1 MPPQRE
7 TATDRL
13 ADVIE
18 VAQLG
23 QKTGLLTVERGNGIT
38 LEEGSITFVDGQVTE
53 ASAGGRN
60 GLEALNWLNTWGA
73 CRFAFVSSAVAGDSG
88 LHIPIASSSP
98 ASTGRN
104 LWTQEPTTNGQ
115 VSWLANEGR
124 NSEGTGNATI
134 PAAPY
139 RTKQIDE
146 ALRLIEHTGL
156 SRTHRRLFL
165 LVDGQRTALE
175 LGRLLGRDQH
185 EVYRLLYDLERV
197 GVIHRHMVQ
206 NY

>member
-60 GLEALNWLNTWGA
+60 GLEALNWLKTWGA
-73 CRFAFVSSAVAGDSG
+73 CRFAFVPSAINDSG
-88 LHIPIASSSP
+88 LHIPVVSSSP

-104 LWTQEPTTNGQ
+104 LWGQEPGTNGQ
-115 VSWLANEGR
+115 VSWLAKEDR
-124 NSEGTGNATI
+124 NSQRAGNAAI

-139 RTKQIDE
+139 RTKQLDE
-146 ALRLIEHTGL
+146 ALRLIELTGL

-165 LVDGQRTALE
+165 LIDGQRTTVE
-175 LGRLLGRDQH
+175 LGRLLGRGQRDM
-185 EVYRLLYDLERV
+185 YGLLYDLERI
-197 GVIHRHMVQ
+197 GVIHR
-206 NY
+206 

>member
-7 TATDRL
+7 TATNRL
-13 ADVIE
+13 ADIIE

-23 QKTGLLTVERGNGIT
+23 QKSGILTVERGSGTT

-73 CRFAFVSSAVAGDSG
+73 CRFAFVSSAINDSG
-88 LHIPIASSSP
+88 LHIPIPSSSP
-98 ASTGRN
+98 APTSRN
-104 LWTQEPTTNGQ
+104 QWMQPPASNGQ
-115 VSWLANEGR
+115 VRWAAKGDR
-124 NSEGTGNATI
+124 NSDGTGNADE

-139 RTKQIDE
+139 RTKQVDE
-146 ALRLIEHTGL
+146 ALRLIERTGL
-156 SRTHRRLFL
+156 SRMHWRLFL
-165 LVDGQRTALE
+165 LVDGQRTDLE
-175 LGRLLGRDQH
+175 LGRLLGRNQH

-197 GVIHRHMVQ
+197 GIVHR
-206 NY
+206 

>member
-38 LEEGSITFVDGQVTE
+38 LEEGSITFVDGRVTE
-53 ASAGGRN
+53 ASAGGRY

-73 CRFAFVSSAVAGDSG
+73 CRFAFVSSAITDSG
-88 LHIPIASSSP
+88 LHIPIAPSSP
-98 ASTGRN
+98 ASTSRN
-104 LWTQEPTTNGQ
+104 LWMQAPTTNGQ
-115 VSWLANEGR
+115 VSRLAKDGKNIE
-124 NSEGTGNATI
+124 ETGNTTI

-139 RTKQIDE
+139 RTKQLDA
-146 ALRLIEHTGL
+146 ALRLIELTGL

-165 LVDGQRTALE
+165 LIDGQRTALE

-197 GVIHRHMVQ
+197 GVIHRHKVQ

>member
-7 TATDRL
+7 TATNRL
-13 ADVIE
+13 ADIIE

-23 QKTGLLTVERGNGIT
+23 QKSGILTVERGSGIT

-53 ASAGGRN
+53 VSAGGRN

-73 CRFAFVSSAVAGDSG
+73 CRFAFVSPAISGDSG
-88 LHIPIASSSP
+88 LHISIPSSSP
-98 ASTGRN
+98 APTERK
-104 LWTQEPTTNGQ
+104 LWMQQPTTNGQ
-115 VSWLANEGR
+115 VSWSAKAGR
-124 NSEGTGNATI
+124 NSEGTGNSNI

-139 RTKQIDE
+139 RMKQLDE
-146 ALRLIEHTGL
+146 ALRLIELTGL
-156 SRTHRRLFL
+156 SRIHWRLFL
-165 LVDGQRTALE
+165 LVDGQRTNLE

-197 GVIHRHMVQ
+197 
-206 NY
+206 

>member
-60 GLEALNWLNTWGA
+60 GLEALHWLNTWGA
-73 CRFAFVSSAVAGDSG
+73 CRFAFVSSAITDSG
-88 LHIPIASSSP
+88 LHIPIPSSAP
-98 ASTGRN
+98 ASTGRK
-104 LWTQEPTTNGQ
+104 LWMQAPTTNGQ
-115 VSWLANEGR
+115 VSWSTKGSR
-124 NSEGTGNATI
+124 NSEGIGNANI

-139 RTKQIDE
+139 RTKQLDE
-146 ALRLIEHTGL
+146 ALRLIELTGL
-156 SRTHRRLFL
+156 SRTYRRLFL
-165 LVDGQRTALE
+165 LVDGQRTAVE

-185 EVYRLLYDLERV
+185 EVHRLLYDLERV
-197 GVIHRHMVQ
+197 GVIHL
-206 NY
+206 

>member
-7 TATDRL
+7 TATNRL
-13 ADVIE
+13 ADIIE

-60 GLEALNWLNTWGA
+60 GLEALNWLKTWGA
-73 CRFAFVSSAVAGDSG
+73 CRFAFVSSAINDSG
-88 LHIPIASSSP
+88 LHIPVASSSP
-98 ASTGRN
+98 TPTGRN
-104 LWTQEPTTNGQ
+104 LWAQAPSTNGQ
-115 VSWLANEGR
+115 VSWLAKEGR
-124 NSEGTGNATI
+124 NSEGIGNATI

-139 RTKQIDE
+139 RTKQHDE
-146 ALRLIEHTGL
+146 ALRLIDLTGL

-165 LVDGQRTALE
+165 LVDGQRTASE
-175 LGRLLGRDQH
+175 
-185 EVYRLLYDLERV
+185 
-197 GVIHRHMVQ
+197 
-206 NY
+206 